1 MDRLEPVALRRLS
14 RLALLALGILLP
26 ATPLQASSDISCEP
40 SWSIAPVAACENRI
54 LLTPTNDSRVNLL
67 LLLRDQVPDKAEPT
81 TYPKADYP
89 GQAFGNTFFDW
100 PRLVAGYW
108 PDGGDGITS
117 AAGNGSICD
126 SLTSGDEA
134 FAAALA
140 ANSAV
145 PADERGKLSAA
156 RGRLKATCEAAEG
169 TRAEWP
175 TGIASPSGKA
185 FLAYLQA
192 AEAFYAAQWAT
203 ARTGFVGLAAA
214 APKGRAKAADPWVA
228 EAALYMVA
236 RSDLNAAMAGAF
248 DQYGDFAGPA
258 KVDQSAVARARAGLA
273 AYLAAYPRGA
283 WADSARGLVR
293 RAFWLAGDTRGLAQ
307 LYGTALSDLAPG
319 SIAAVNLVQE
329 IDSKLLFA
337 DGAGAAIDSPALLA
351 AWDLVQMRQADYDLG
366 GTPSPRDRVLT
377 AAELA
382 AQEPRF
388 AARPDLFRYLQ
399 AYHAFAIQRDMA
411 KVLQLIPDAA
421 RARAFTP
428 LAFSAQLLRGQALAA
443 RRDPAEA
450 GFWRDL
456 LGGASRLWQR
466 PTVELALA
474 LNYERQGKL
483 AAVFAPESPIRDM
496 PLRQVLLMHSASPAL
511 LRLTALSA
519 GRPQHERDLAL
530 FTLLYKQLSR
540 GDYAGFLANR
550 ALVPAGASR
559 EGGLWDLAVAET
571 IPLGLFA
578 GAVGSSGDMACPAL
592 GETVAALKHS
602 PQDHGAL
609 LCLGEFWRLNGFDGF
624 TQLDKSP
631 PKDELGGAASLF
643 PGVPL
648 TRGMIYARIIADK
661 SARPDDK
668 AYALYRAVNCYG
680 PSGYNNCGGVDVGP
694 GVRRTWFNQLK
705 RDYPKSVW
713 ARTLRYY
720 W

>member
-1 MDRLEPVALRRLS
+1 MDRSAPVVISRLT
-14 RLALLALGILLP
+14 RLALLGLGTVLS
-26 ATPLQASSDISCEP
+26 ATPLHASGDISCEVN
-40 SWSIAPVAACENRI
+40 WSIAPAAACENRM
-54 LLTPTNDSRVNLL
+54 LLTPSNDSRINLL
-67 LLLRDQVPDKAEPT
+67 LLLREQAPAKAEPA

-89 GQAFGNTFFDW
+89 GQGFGNTFFDW
-100 PRLVAGYW
+100 QRLVTSYW
-108 PDGGDGITS
+108 PEEGDRISRG
-117 AAGNGSICD
+117 AGNGSICD

-140 ANSAV
+140 ANGAV
-145 PADERGKLSAA
+145 PSDERSRLVAA
-156 RGRLKATCEAAEG
+156 RGRLKATCEAAAG
-169 TRAEWP
+169 PRPDWP
-175 TGIASPSGKA
+175 TGIASPAGKT

-192 AEAFYAAQWAT
+192 ADAFYAAQWAT
-203 ARTGFVGLAAA
+203 ARAGFVALAAA
-214 APKGRAKAADPWVA
+214 SPKSAGKGFDPWVT

-248 DQYGDFAGPA
+248 DQYGDFAGPE
-258 KVDQSAVARARAGLA
+258 KVDQPVVARARAGLA
-273 AYLAAYPRGA
+273 AYIAAYPRGA

-293 RAFWLAGDTRGLAQ
+293 RAVWLGGDKRELAQ
-307 LYGTALSDLAPG
+307 LYGAALRELTPG
-319 SIAAVNLVQE
+319 SIAAVDLVQE

-337 DGAGAAIDSPALLA
+337 DGAGAVIESPELLA
-351 AWDLVQMRQADYDLG
+351 AWDLVQMRQADYDLS
-366 GTPSPRDRVLT
+366 GTPSPRDGVLS
-377 AAELA
+377 AADLA

-411 KVLQLIPDAA
+411 KVLQLLPDAA
-421 RARAFTP
+421 RARAYSP

-474 LNYERQGKL
+474 MSYERQGKL
-483 AAVFAPESPIRDM
+483 AEVFAPESPIRDM
-496 PLRQVLLMHSASPAL
+496 PVRQVLLMHSASPAL
-511 LRLTALSA
+511 LRLTSLAV

-540 GDYAGFLANR
+540 GDYAGFLTNR
-550 ALVPAGASR
+550 ALEPAGASR
-559 EGGLWDLAVAET
+559 DGGLWDLAVAET
-571 IPLGLFA
+571 IPLGLFI
-578 GAVGSSGDMACPAL
+578 GGEGSSGDMACPAL
-592 GETVAALKHS
+592 GVTVAGLAHS

-624 TQLDKSP
+624 TQLDRAP
-631 PKDELGGAASLF
+631 PRDQLGGVANQF
-643 PGVPL
+643 PGTPL
-648 TRGMIYARIIADK
+648 TRGMIYARIIADR
-661 SARPDDK
+661 SARPADK

-680 PSGYNNCGGVDVGP
+680 PSGYNSCGGTDVAP
-694 GVRRTWFNQLK
+694 SVRKAWFNQLK